1 MTKLKLT
8 KNKNNDNILK
18 VRAVRVIKA
27 VTDTSLGGADKIISG
42 VISGNAKYI
51 YVEFDD
57 QVADIIKELA
67 DCGIIAEVS
76 KQFENDEKPKEDT
89 VEENVEENVEGEQ
102 HKSDIILDKIIKF
115 HNDLLEKNEKVGYA
129 LLGLYV
135 VVIIGLLIYDWTLV
149 AGIVFLLACIIGWDQ
164 MSKKD
169 KEKAKDGIKSEAL
182 NVLKIIFKVLK
193 VVAII
198 AIILAVIFLPPSAIF
213 KIVIIALIIFFLF

>member
-18 VRAVRVIKA
+18 VRAVRVIKS
-27 VTDTSLGGADKIISG
+27 VTDTSLGDADKIISG

-67 DCGIIAEVS
+67 DCGIITEVS
-76 KQFENDEKPKEDT
+76 KQFENDEKPKEET
-89 VEENVEENVEGEQ
+89 EEENVEGEQ

-135 VVIIGLLIYDWTLV
+135 VVIIGLLIYDWILV

-164 MSKKD
+164 MSKKE

>member
-18 VRAVRVIKA
+18 VRAVRVIKS
-27 VTDTSLGGADKIISG
+27 VTDTSLGDADKIISG

-67 DCGIIAEVS
+67 DCGIITEVS
-76 KQFENDEKPKEDT
+76 KQFENDEKPKEET
-89 VEENVEENVEGEQ
+89 EEENVEGEQ

-135 VVIIGLLIYDWTLV
+135 VVIIGLLIM
-149 AGIVFLLACIIGWDQ
+149 IGH
-164 MSKKD
+164 S
-169 KEKAKDGIKSEAL
+169 
-182 NVLKIIFKVLK
+182 
-193 VVAII
+193 
-198 AIILAVIFLPPSAIF
+198 
-213 KIVIIALIIFFLF
+213 

>member
-18 VRAVRVIKA
+18 VRAVRVIKS
-27 VTDTSLGGADKIISG
+27 VTDTSLGDADKIISG

-76 KQFENDEKPKEDT
+76 KQFENDEKPKEET
-89 VEENVEENVEGEQ
+89 EEENVEGEQ

-164 MSKKD
+164 MSKKE